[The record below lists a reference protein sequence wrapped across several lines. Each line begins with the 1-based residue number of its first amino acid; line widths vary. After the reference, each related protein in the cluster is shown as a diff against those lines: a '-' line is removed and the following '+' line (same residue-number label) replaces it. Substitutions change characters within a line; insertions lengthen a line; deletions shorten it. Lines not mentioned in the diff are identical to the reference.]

1 MLYFFTKKGFLMLN
15 VMIVDDSKIITRT
28 LSKNFENM
36 GFNIVGIAMNGQDAI
51 EMYKKLKPDLV
62 TMDITMPI
70 MDGIEALK
78 IIHEFDEKARIVMV
92 TSHGEE
98 KLVMDAITFGAKGYI
113 LKPITPLKVKQA
125 IQKTFPKI
133 ADVIEE
139 NYLST
144 TLTY

>member
-1 MLYFFTKKGFLMLN
+1 MLN

-28 LSKNFENM
+28 LSKNFETM
-36 GFNIVGIAMNGQDAI
+36 GFNVVGIAMNGQDAI
-51 EMYKKLKPDLV
+51 EMFKKLKPDLV
-62 TMDITMPI
+62 TMDITMPV
-70 MDGIEALK
+70 MNGIEALQH
-78 IIHEFDEKARIVMV
+78 IREFDEKARIVMV

-98 KLVMDAITFGAKGYI
+98 KLVMDAISFGAKGYI
-113 LKPITPLKVKQA
+113 LKPITPLKIKQA

-133 ADVIEE
+133 ANEIEE